1 MFTRTV
7 DDTSNITLNYTD
19 ASATLASNASNS
31 MTFAALVVSRKG
43 EPNKVLSVNSENWQ
57 NVLGKPFHMR
67 EGIHAESLRHVNE
80 AVERGVGKVVRVMP
94 SDAKYPIIT
103 IGPVNGA
110 QNAATAS
117 AAAYGTE
124 PTLSEEDIAAI
135 YLIDGDNELPRHI
148 TIEPA
153 STDEYGLG
161 FFELTLLETSAAGDD
176 VVLEKHVVAFNIDAI
191 GVDNK
196 TAFIEDKLVAQSK
209 RIRSLTNISKLSGFQ
224 NIKKASFTGGT
235 SGTYSSI
242 GTDEYRAAM
251 SLFTAERTKFE
262 AIIAAGC
269 YDDAI
274 LVELKKLADKN
285 NVSLYYDVEPNLS
298 YEQAQERNKSLAMNS
313 QFAQGYHLPYR
324 ANDPFYGGTSL
335 YGLSGFVFAAKAKGV
350 SLKSPTGGWHITPAG
365 EDHATITR
373 PGLTLNTNAGEC
385 DEQAFVNARLNKL
398 GLNSLGQLMIDDAL
412 TTRARK
418 DDLRF
423 DNIVSV
429 DNAIGRDYVALCA
442 SLKHSPDGITLKGLK
457 KGMKKIFEGYVASGC
472 LVKPRNPANGES
484 PYKFNIRQLESDLWE
499 ISWSMQISGSS
510 RRFIGKPRLY

>member
-1 MFTRTV
+1 MFKRTV
-7 DDTSNITLNYTD
+7 DDTASITLGYTD
-19 ASATLASNASNS
+19 ASASLASTASNG
-31 MTFAALVVSRKG
+31 MEFAALVVSRKG
-43 EPNKVLSVNSENWQ
+43 EPNKVLSVNADNWQ
-57 NVLGKPFHMR
+57 SVLGKPFHMR
-67 EGIHAESLRHVNE
+67 EGIHAESLRHINE
-80 AVERGVGKVVRVMP
+80 AVEKGVGKVVRVMP

-110 QNAATAS
+110 QNS
-117 AAAYGTE
+117 AAASIASYGTE
-124 PTLSEEDIAAI
+124 PTLSEEDIAAV
-135 YLIDGDNELPRHI
+135 YLIDGDNELQRHI

-161 FFELTLLETSAAGDD
+161 FFELSLIETTANSDEI
-176 VVLEKHVVAFNIDAI
+176 VLEQHVIAFHVDAI

-196 TAFIEDKLVAQSK
+196 TAFIEDKLAMKSK
-209 RIRSLTNISKLSGFQ
+209 RMRSITNVSKLNGFQ
-224 NIKKASFTGGT
+224 NIKRASFTGGT

-242 GTDEYRAAM
+242 GTDEYRAAL

-262 AIIAAGC
+262 AVIAAGC

-274 LVELKKLADKN
+274 LGELKKLADKN

-298 YEQAQERNKSLAMNS
+298 FEQAEERNKSLALNS
-313 QFAQGYHLPYR
+313 QFAQGYHFPYR

-350 SLKSPTGGWHITPAG
+350 SLTSPTGGWHFTPAG
-365 EDHATITR
+365 EERATITR

-385 DEQAFVNARLNKL
+385 DEVAFVKARLNKL
-398 GLNSLGQLMIDDAL
+398 GLNSSGQLMIDDAL
-412 TTRARK
+412 TTRSRK

-429 DNAIGRDYVALCA
+429 DNAIGRAYVLLCA
-442 SLKHSPDGITLKGLK
+442 SLKHSPDGITLDGLT
-457 KGMKKIFEGYVASGC
+457 KGMGKIFDGFVSSGG
-472 LVKPRNPANGES
+472 LVKPRNPEDGES
-484 PYKFNIRQLESDLWE
+484 PYQFTVQQIESDLWE
-499 ISWSMQISGSS
+499 ISWSIQISGSS